1 MKQLTLRAVK
11 AARQTGAFLL
21 IHEHEAAVL
30 DALPGWMWR
39 LFTVLL
45 RASNYDDGQGET
57 SYAHLVR
64 AMTPLQ
70 PRSGPRHFVPD
81 LQAIRKAVRLLEER
95 RVLARDKRHSIDEGR
110 LFFVVAPRYAVA
122 RPQPKLEQRTR
133 TGRNSRKPNADAG
146 SEAMQAGT
154 QTANSNSSSTGNS
167 FHLGEG
173 ELSTNFGPQP
183 PVPDTP
189 PGGIVLGAAGEKI
202 GPPRGP
208 DTRPAGAGHAPPV
221 SPTTQAMRE
230 RLRKPSSAPPGG
242 QEDAP
247 REPDAPAPSSRIRR
261 PRNTVLNDEA
271 AKSGKASS
279 TPEHGAEPSES
290 PRRNEWT
297 IGEALAALGE

>member
-57 SYAHLVR
+57 SYSHLLR

-81 LQAIRKAVRLLEER
+81 VQAIRKAVKLLEDR
-95 RVLARDKRHSIDEGR
+95 RILARDKRHSIDEGR

-122 RPQPKLEQRTR
+122 RPQPKLEQATR
-133 TGRNSRKPNADAG
+133 TGRKAKKPNADAG

-154 QTANSNSSSTGNS
+154 RTANSNSSPTGNS

-183 PVPDTP
+183 PVADSP
-189 PGGIVLGAAGEKI
+189 PGPIVLDADSGNFDLPRWKGLPPEGGKI

-221 SPTTQAMRE
+221 TLTTRAMQARMAKAASAPQGGGKQTPPGSPTRRRRRHASAGPE
-230 RLRKPSSAPPGG
+230 IPS
-242 QEDAP
+242 
-247 REPDAPAPSSRIRR
+247 
-261 PRNTVLNDEA
+261 
-271 AKSGKASS
+271 
-279 TPEHGAEPSES
+279 
-290 PRRNEWT
+290 
-297 IGEALAALGE
+297 